1 MAIDFPLVPQIPF
14 KMTLPANAQVI
25 DNMVVVDLSTVAAGS
40 LAIANNL
47 SELTATA
54 DTALGNL
61 GATAV
66 GIDLLQAADESA
78 ARAVLG
84 STTVGDAVFIAASTS
99 AAQSA
104 IGASATGRLLFI
116 AASATAAR
124 TTLLTNVQWFPVS
137 CYVAATTAGKTYI
150 PIPADF
156 SGTIDSIL
164 AATSGDPGATLTF
177 APAIGP
183 SGGPFVAITG
193 GGFTVANA
201 ATAGTKST
209 ASPSAAK
216 TVTGGTS
223 VVEIAWDNV
232 AANAINVTVMIGV
245 TRTA

>member
-61 GATAV
+61 DGGAV
-66 GIDLLQAADESA
+66 GIDVFKAATESDA
-78 ARAVLG
+78 QDALG
-84 STTVGDAVFIAASTS
+84 AT
-99 AAQSA
+99 
-104 IGASATGRLLFI
+104 ATGKALLT

-124 TTLLTNVQWFPVS
+124 TALLTNVEWWSVVCQI
-137 CYVAATTAGKTYI
+137 AATTAGAAYL
-150 PIPADF
+150 PIPANF

-183 SGGPFVAITG
+183 SGGPFVAITS